1 MFAYYI
7 AFILASET
15 NLPTYSQK
23 KLPAVYYLKTDN
35 KATNN

>member
-15 NLPTYSQK
+15 NPKYLLTK